1 MALND
6 KQRSFLEQFLKGG
19 RFSKKSDARKTA
31 EYEAFLDVEAQYFE
45 VNKRLPAGTAGRDA
59 VIADHNAAN
68 EYRDKGK
75 FKQAHAAMDRVYA
88 AIQEVEN
95 RLIETR
101 ADLLQR
107 CAALN
112 LANDAQQSETDF
124 FDAARLAVNAA
135 LSDERPTPEKLA
147 LARAELDKA
156 AKIAARSGALKELHD
171 RNPAAAATAHMAFES
186 MRAKTGGG
194 EITPERIDAAEQALA
209 EARLEVLRLD
219 TEMRRAEAL
228 PVANL
233 DAGIAR
239 MEQIVEARTA
249 KEAAEAKVKEASDLA
264 NALLGSKLLGEALE
278 SGPLSC
284 KGAARKMP
292 DAAIQALI
300 AGFEDHP
307 RLAASAVDIAN
318 SALDPLAVANGL
330 ATVGA
335 QADAGFKSATGDVPN
350 GLDPQ
355 KYAEDILKMG
365 GTCGADYFARLDDY
379 VRLGGL
385 MDAAPLPDAPDDEA
399 SARGQKRSVA
409 VAAGLIDENGVL
421 ALGSDEA
428 KKAVGHM
435 LFHPDAMAN
444 PTPALNKH
452 ALETLDVLGTDPTK
466 GQAATILAG
475 VTPPPPGQAGSKLVK
490 AATGK
495 DGDPS
500 ENDARQAVLSSML
513 QSVDQGPVGSCFA
526 TAPARRMREE
536 DPIEAMRKYTELAVN
551 GTFTTAG
558 GTVVPAVTN
567 LPPGEDPLIRS
578 FEYSLAT
585 AIGRDDSMRLQTA
598 IKGDTNDAAF
608 EVQEKLKT
616 GPVGAD
622 AGPKAA
628 GFLTA
633 IRNEFAVVYDPMVQN
648 AEVAND
654 GSSDRGRYILVDS
667 GGNRITTKEQYQAK
681 AVQVALASSSYGA
694 DTDEG
699 RAIIEAVETD
709 YMGDLAKSR
718 NPPWNLPS
726 GGVSNETIVALVPG
740 ASGNET
746 ECAAKLA
753 DPPKT
758 PAEVGARTKDI
769 LSGLIANMG
778 PAPADMIPVFTG
790 GMHDF
795 SMTPQS
801 QGMQDL
807 LACAGTTA
815 QKIQDGL
822 VTPGQ
827 TLAATP
833 LSVEDAQRNFDAVLN
848 PHVKRLGQSS
858 TDKSLSRS
866 ARGKAKTQLKKL
878 KAGIEKHRPTAPV
891 TPAQLQDAVGF
902 AVEKVYDYQYFE
914 AQLQR
919 KLVEDFSD
927 PQIVLADTNW
937 GDAESHVFFVVAP
950 DPISGEPMIW
960 QKTDPPGSMRQLG
973 SDWLQTDWG
982 LLG

>member
-19 RFSKKSDARKTA
+19 RFSKKSDAKKTA

-45 VNKRLPAGTAGRDA
+45 VNKRLPAGTAGRDG
-59 VIADHNAAN
+59 VIADHDAATA
-68 EYRDKGK
+68 YRDKGK

-135 LSDERPTPEKLA
+135 LTDERPTPEKLA

-156 AKIAARSGALKELHD
+156 AKIAARSGALKDLHD

-335 QADAGFKSATGDVPN
+335 QADGGFKSATGDVPN

-365 GTCGADYFARLDDY
+365 GSCGADYFARLDDY

-452 ALETLDVLGTDPTK
+452 ALETLDMLGTDPTK
-466 GQAATILAG
+466 GQATTILAG

-500 ENDARQAVLSSML
+500 ENDARQAVLASML

-558 GTVVPAVTN
+558 GAIVPAVTN

-578 FEYSLAT
+578 LEYSLAT
-585 AIGRDDSMRLQTA
+585 AVGRDDAMMLQKDLHKDTLA
-598 IKGDTNDAAF
+598 ATVKVKDALTGD
-608 EVQEKLKT
+608 L
-616 GPVGAD
+616 GAD
-622 AGPKAA
+622 AVPKSAL
-628 GFLTA
+628 FLTA
-633 IRNEFAVVYDPMVQN
+633 IRNEFTITYDPTVLSE
-648 AEVAND
+648 EVAAD
-654 GSSDRGRYILVDS
+654 GSSDRGRYVMVDS
-667 GGNRITTKEQYQAK
+667 SGNAITTKQAYEDK
-681 AVQVALASSSYGA
+681 AVEVALNATGYAA
-694 DTDEG
+694 DSDEG
-699 RAIIEAVETD
+699 RAVVAAIKTEYMAELASKTD
-709 YMGDLAKSR
+709 
-718 NPPWNLPS
+718 PPWKLDD
-726 GGVSNETIVALVPG
+726 GGKSEETMVALTPG
-740 ASGNET
+740 ATGTRTKCTN
-746 ECAAKLA
+746 KLP
-753 DPPKT
+753 DEPKT
-758 PAEVGARTKDI
+758 DAEIGTRTKEVLAALVDN
-769 LSGLIANMG
+769 LGPG
-778 PAPADMIPVFTG
+778 PARNVAVDTA

-795 SMTPQS
+795 TLMASGES
-801 QGMQDL
+801 MQDFL
-807 LACAGTTA
+807 SGPGTTA
-815 QKIQDGL
+815 KKIQDKL
-822 VTPGQ
+822 VAPGQ
-827 TLAATP
+827 ALASTA
-833 LSVEDAQRNFDAVLN
+833 LSVEEAQKAFDDILN
-848 PHVKRLGQSS
+848 PEIAELERDSQ
-858 TDKSLSRS
+858 DKSLSRKERS
-866 ARGKAKTQLKKL
+866 KARKRLKKL
-878 KAGIEKHRPTAPV
+878 RPDVEKYRPTAPV
-891 TPAQLQDAVGF
+891 TPAQLKDAVGF
-902 AVEKVYDYQYFE
+902 AVNAVYDYEHFE
-914 AQLQR
+914 TKLQE
-919 KLVEDFSD
+919 KMVQEYSK

-937 GDAESHVFFVVAP
+937 GDAESHTFFVVAP
-950 DPISGEPMIW
+950 DPISGEPMLW
-960 QKTDPPGSMRQLG
+960 EKEDPPGSMSKADG
-973 SDWLQTDWG
+973 DWLQASWG
-982 LLG
+982 LLN